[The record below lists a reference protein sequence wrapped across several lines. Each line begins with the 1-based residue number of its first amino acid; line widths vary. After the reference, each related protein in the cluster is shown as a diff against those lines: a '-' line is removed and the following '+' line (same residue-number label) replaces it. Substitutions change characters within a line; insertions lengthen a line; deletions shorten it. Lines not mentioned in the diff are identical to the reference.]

1 MFSVAYPL
9 LVTEI
14 KRLGKS
20 DAFTLYTENVSM
32 SIGVKRL
39 DGMGCRPILELR
51 TDSAGGRA
59 FHVSDKIPVF
69 FDRKTL
75 ENIAIDATNKS
86 RVAGLF

>member
-1 MFSVAYPL
+1 MVYPL
-9 LVTEI
+9 LDTEI
-14 KRLGKS
+14 KRLEKS
-20 DAFTLYTENVSM
+20 DVFTLYTENVSM

-39 DGMGCRPILELR
+39 DGMGCRPVLELR
-51 TDSAGGRA
+51 ADSAGGRA
-59 FHVSDKIPVF
+59 FHVNDTIPGF